1 MTWARMW
8 EAAVAEGRT
17 EEAEEFVR
25 RCVAE
30 VSDDAECVSAE
41 GYISYAATSE
51 DTVDRMVLITR
62 WSDQGS
68 AHDYDERPPFG
79 RMFSRTHAWVFEQ
92 L

>member
-1 MTWARMW
+1 MIWARMW

-17 EEAEEFVR
+17 DDAEEFVR

-30 VSDDAECVSAE
+30 VSEDAECLSAE

-62 WSDQGS
+62 WTDQGS
-68 AHDYDERPPFG
+68 ANDYDERPPFG
-79 RMFSRTHAWVFEQ
+79 KMFSRTHAWVFEQ